1 MKKLTTSLILI
12 LLILVMC
19 FTAMAENR
27 TTTTELYDSMT
38 RLLFYKDNVTLNGT
52 AKFSLDGVWLKT
64 AEITLQQDG
73 NRSFRKLSLSG
84 PKRDGTVQKNGY
96 TIITDDT
103 TLYLMEEYYPG
114 IYRTGGT
121 AAHTSLIR
129 RSRET
134 EQLISLGRAMIA
146 HADLFAGENPLTEM
160 PEGDIRFEI
169 KENVPDLFNAV
180 LNQAF
185 QFAARRYFDNEY
197 DSYSMDGMA
206 TVRDY
211 ATVSQG
217 ILYTAQSMSL
227 KQALLTMKRDE
238 NGMPKYL
245 EGEIAL
251 IMETA
256 AEGTRQI
263 NVSFQ
268 MNVKDLEKTKVKRF
282 DPADYNVVS
291 EYEMIGSETMFID
304 EQDLNEIEIAAL
316 DALILAGFD
325 RNSIVYMEYQSAEDG
340 GGEVSFGGM
349 EGWEETIRIAGNCKV
364 TAMDMDSAEWKNGSD
379 DQFIKDPQPDAE
391 TDEKVKAFLKKFL
404 QEVNPEAVNTADSL
418 KPEWVYKRYD
428 HAYAKYTGENQAEF
442 VVRIEPEMRAE
453 SVSLPRQ

>member
-1 MKKLTTSLILI
+1 
-12 LLILVMC
+12 
-19 FTAMAENR
+19 
-27 TTTTELYDSMT
+27 
-38 RLLFYKDNVTLNGT
+38 
-52 AKFSLDGVWLKT
+52 
-64 AEITLQQDG
+64 
-73 NRSFRKLSLSG
+73 
-84 PKRDGTVQKNGY
+84 
-96 TIITDDT
+96 
-103 TLYLMEEYYPG
+103 
-114 IYRTGGT
+114 
-121 AAHTSLIR
+121 
-129 RSRET
+129 
-134 EQLISLGRAMIA
+134 
-146 HADLFAGENPLTEM
+146 
-160 PEGDIRFEI
+160 
-169 KENVPDLFNAV
+169 
-180 LNQAF
+180 
-185 QFAARRYFDNEY
+185 
-197 DSYSMDGMA
+197 
-206 TVRDY
+206 
-211 ATVSQG
+211 
-217 ILYTAQSMSL
+217 
-227 KQALLTMKRDE
+227 MKRDE

-364 TAMDMDSAEWKNGSD
+364 TAMDMDSAAWKNGSD

-404 QEVNPEAVNTADSL
+404 QEVNQQQNVIPIITDGLV
-418 KPEWVYKRYD
+418 PHV
-428 HAYAKYTGENQAEF
+428 F
-442 VVRIEPEMRAE
+442 
-453 SVSLPRQ
+453 